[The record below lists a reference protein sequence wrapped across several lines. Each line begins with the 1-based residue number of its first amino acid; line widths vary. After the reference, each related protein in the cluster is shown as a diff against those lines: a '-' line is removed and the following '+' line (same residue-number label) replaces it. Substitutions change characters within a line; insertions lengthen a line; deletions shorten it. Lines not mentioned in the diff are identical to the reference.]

1 MKFFQY
7 NDNANLKM
15 LDILHRYD
23 LSDNSYVNKEIKK
36 INSKLKKTA
45 KLFNHF
51 TIVLLCYT
59 KYWFL
64 NNQQGTFSEIPQDA
78 VYYYL
83 MHTCALIL
91 VKYDMYYNLI
101 CKYRSL

>member
-1 MKFFQY
+1 MCNGGVNDVYNNNWKKIISQIMMFFQY

-64 NNQQGTFSEIPQDA
+64 NNQ
-78 VYYYL
+78 
-83 MHTCALIL
+83 
-91 VKYDMYYNLI
+91 
-101 CKYRSL
+101 